1 MMGMGSDQKK
11 LGSMLL
17 ALSVPKEKEMEKEDE
32 FTAMVK
38 LTAKRVMQAIKEND
52 VEMFI
57 SELPK
62 LLNNLPQP
70 EVEFEND

>member
-1 MMGMGSDQKK
+1 MMGMGSDNKK
-11 LGSMLL
+11 LGSMIL
-17 ALSVPKEKEMEKEDE
+17 ALSLPKEKETEKEDD

-62 LLNNLPQP
+62 LINNLPQP

>member
-11 LGSMLL
+11 LGSILL
-17 ALSVPKEKEMEKEDE
+17 AMTPKKEMEEKDDFAE
-32 FTAMVK
+32 MVK